1 MMGLDALR
9 EWMQKF
15 SPSGDIVWY
24 LKRLSSND
32 TLAVSH
38 QAGPYIPRNFLF
50 QIFPSISRT
59 DKKNPEVL
67 FDLFVDSHGEHRNA
81 RVVWYNNKFHGGT
94 RNEARITRLGG
105 KKSALLSPDNIGALS
120 IFAFVR
126 GQTGEAVE
134 CHAWLCVTAEEEDEV
149 QNRYVSVE
157 PGQCLVWPPLQG
169 IWEIVSTFRGRA
181 DCYLTSEEIPPEWKA
196 SFPPGNEL
204 AKKSI
209 EMRPN
214 TDIDP
219 DERLL
224 KRRLCEFQIFES
236 LEEFHEKPA
245 IEAGFGEVALFLE
258 RSQRILQRRKSR
270 AGRSLELHVR
280 QIFSEEGL
288 VEHEDFEYG
297 VESEP
302 RRKPDFLFPS
312 RQCYRDPDFPEDCLR
327 ILAVKTT
334 CRDRWRQVLNEAER
348 IRIKHLLTLQEG
360 VSEHQFREM
369 KESGI
374 KLVVPERIIG
384 KYPKGVQPEL
394 MTLRQF
400 ISEVRGLRRAAR
412 PGQGG

>member
-9 EWMQKF
+9 EWMQRF

-38 QAGPYIPRNFLF
+38 QGGPYIPRDFLF
-50 QIFPSISRT
+50 KIFPSIGRT
-59 DKKNPEVL
+59 DQKNPEVL
-67 FDLFVDSHGEHRNA
+67 FDLYIDSHDEHREA
-81 RVVWYNNKFHGGT
+81 RAVWYNNRFHGGT

-105 KKSALLSPDNIGALS
+105 TKSALLSPDNIGALL

-126 GQTGEAVE
+126 GETGEASV

-149 QNRYVSVE
+149 QNRYVFVE

-181 DCYLTSEEIPPEWKA
+181 DCYLKPEEIPMEWKTD
-196 SFPPGNEL
+196 FPTGNEL
-204 AKKSI
+204 LEKAI
-209 EMRPN
+209 EMRPD
-214 TDIDP
+214 TGIGP

-236 LEEFHEKPA
+236 LEEFHEKPV
-245 IEAGFGEVALFLE
+245 IESGFREVTPFLK
-258 RSQRILQRRKSR
+258 RAQKILQRRKSR
-270 AGRSLELHVR
+270 SGRSLELHIHR
-280 QIFSEEGL
+280 IFSEEGL
-288 VEHEDFEYG
+288 VEHEDFEYE

-312 RQCYRDPDFPEDCLR
+312 QKCYRDPGFPEDCLR
-327 ILAVKTT
+327 MLAVKTT

-348 IRIKHLLTLQEG
+348 IPIKHLLTLQEG

-374 KLVVPERIIG
+374 RLVVPERLVGRYLKSI
-384 KYPKGVQPEL
+384 QPEL

-400 ISEVRGLRRAAR
+400 ISEVRGLRRAAQSAR
-412 PGQGG
+412 GG